1 MSLLTRH
8 VGCTQAASSRDC
20 RCGVPNARPRCAVL
34 AGAVE
39 LLAGLELA
47 PEEWDAEVAADLGRE
62 VTGPDAQPAT
72 LLDAVITVRRRGD

>member
-1 MSLLTRH
+1 M
-8 VGCTQAASSRDC
+8 
-20 RCGVPNARPRCAVL
+20 VL
-34 AGAVE
+34 PGAVE

-62 VTGPDAQPAT
+62 VTGPDAEPAT